1 MSDVT
6 DPRQVV
12 LVSCRANIKDRFT
25 GEENQKDNIITVAWH
40 MPTSFKP
47 ELYTISVGK
56 TRLGCEMIGKSRCF
70 VVNFMPFSLKEK
82 VLFCGTHSG
91 EKIDKFKEAGLTK
104 EESEKIDCPRIKE
117 ACAFMECEVVNEIE
131 TGDHVIFIG
140 KVLNSRVNNYEKR
153 VFQIK
158 GYNFTT
164 TR

>member
-140 KVLNSRVNNYEKR
+140 TLGVVSG
-153 VFQIK
+153 IP
-158 GYNFTT
+158 
-164 TR
+164 